1 MSTPRLTCIL
11 ALFLFSAACVSP
23 EEHRKLQ
30 SANQALQTQL
40 DQLKEHQKGL
50 AQENDMLKADL
61 VRLGK
66 TAADAEWVKAQKE
79 KLDELLKRY
88 GDGTGTSMPGVEVI
102 QTGEGVAFRVL
113 GGVLF
118 SSGKA
123 DITDQGKK
131 TLQPLIA
138 TLKGEGKR
146 IRVDG
151 HTDDEPI
158 THSSWGTNLRLS
170 VERSLAV
177 AAFLIQSGVP
187 ADRVGV
193 AGFGE
198 YRPSKQG
205 STEDARAA
213 NRRVEILM
221 LDR

>member
-1 MSTPRLTCIL
+1 MSTPRFTCVL
-11 ALFLFSAACVSP
+11 ATFLLCASCVSP
-23 EEHRKLQ
+23 EEHRRSQ

-40 DQLKEHQKGL
+40 DQLKDHQKGL
-50 AQENDMLKADL
+50 AKENQQLKDDL
-61 VRLGK
+61 VRIGK

-88 GDGTGTSMPGVEVI
+88 SEGASGAMPGVDLI
-102 QTGEGVAFRVL
+102 QTSEGVAFRVL

-118 SSGKA
+118 ASGKA
-123 DITDQGKK
+123 EITEQGKQ
-131 TLQPLIA
+131 TLKQLIA

-198 YRPSKQG
+198 HRPSKPG
-205 STEDARAA
+205 STEAARAE

>member
-1 MSTPRLTCIL
+1 
-11 ALFLFSAACVSP
+11 V
-23 EEHRKLQ
+23 Q

-40 DQLKEHQKGL
+40 AQLKEHQQGL
-50 AQENDMLKADL
+50 AKENEQLKADL
-61 VRLGK
+61 VRIGK

-79 KLDELLKRY
+79 KLDELLKRH
-88 GDGTGTSMPGVEVI
+88 GEGSTGAITGVDVI
-102 QTGEGVAFRVL
+102 QTSEGVAFRVL

-118 SSGKA
+118 ASGKA

-131 TLQPLIA
+131 TLQQLIA

-198 YRPSKQG
+198 HRPTKQG
-205 STEDARAA
+205 STEEARAA